1 MIRVCYYY
9 IYSFSLRE
17 LYYFQTCDCT
27 FELTKD
33 IRSTPNKNR
42 MAEDSKL
49 FLKLKTFQD
58 KTIMQQWDYHYVD
71 KKTEN
76 TLFNMA
82 KKLKSYTYKGKNNIK
97 MDIEMLYRMYNGEMA
112 LYNCIDAIY
121 IYTRNQ
127 SQI

>member
-17 LYYFQTCDCT
+17 LYYFQTCDW
-27 FELTKD
+27 EAKD
-33 IRSTPNKNR
+33 PTPNKNR